1 MKYYL
6 FELVPVRPGYDMWK
20 LINNAIGIEKAR
32 SLAIKYINKKHKTE
46 YLDEVYITTNPKKFE
61 IDGKSGYVGKV
72 IHSDYYK
79 PNMVWDAW
87 PRSDNSSKVVNA
99 QGKIVPKMITVITS
113 DGRVLEM
120 KYSDYKKNKHKY
132 K

>member
-6 FELVPVRPGYDMWK
+6 FELVPVRPGYDAWK

-32 SLAIKYINKKHKTE
+32 ALAIKYINKKHNTE

-61 IDGKSGYVGKV
+61 IDGISGYVGKV
-72 IHSDYYK
+72 VYSK

-87 PRSDNSSKVVNA
+87 PRSDNSSKYINA
-99 QGKIVPKMITVITS
+99 LGKILPQMITVMTS

-120 KYSDYKKNKHKY
+120 KYSDYKRNKNKY